1 MIFSHMVPSFFSPS
15 FHFRQRKF
23 FFLKKRFRE
32 HNVNGPLASFMQ
44 FSLCGPSFWSICI
57 FVLQPKI
64 DKDSLES
71 LSTEC
76 PRIIVNPKPSLF
88 GHKGIDI
95 PQQALAGVPLDE
107 FVVEDINSE
116 TWAVPA
122 SRLRTNPPVSST
134 IELPIAERFRLAFV
148 ERDARLAP
156 KRAKNARQRQRRA
169 ERDWVTTSTNAKSMV
184 LAAQMSKK
192 LRN

>member
-1 MIFSHMVPSFFSPS
+1 M
-15 FHFRQRKF
+15 
-23 FFLKKRFRE
+23 
-32 HNVNGPLASFMQ
+32 
-44 FSLCGPSFWSICI
+44 
-57 FVLQPKI
+57 
-64 DKDSLES
+64 
-71 LSTEC
+71 
-76 PRIIVNPKPSLF
+76 NPKPSLF